1 MSPSGRKPVLPAV
14 AGRRLVLLAAGALGF
29 SCVMTQLALMRELLG
44 AFSGNELVLG
54 LALGNWLL
62 LMGIGAWLGRTSDK
76 LQNPLA
82 VLAVAQILTAVL
94 PLAQVFLLRS
104 LRNVVFVRGA
114 AVGVSQTVLSS
125 LMLLLPYCL
134 IAGYALT
141 LACSLLGSWVARA
154 TRPSRRATGP
164 AEGPMRLLARALRL
178 GCGSSSSVPVGE
190 SPTGTGGSPVP
201 PNQRGAGYE
210 VSGPAREEGAA
221 GIGQVYVADSIGSIG
236 GGVLFSFVLVRF
248 LDHAGIL
255 VYPAVL
261 NLLVAGVIGFRAGHR
276 LLLTMAGA
284 LAAAVIASAFLAD
297 LDGVSTAMQYPGQRI
312 VARANSPYGKLLV
325 TESDGQFDFIEN
337 GVPLTST
344 RDDQRMEEAVHY
356 AMAQRPEARQVLLVG
371 GGISG
376 TAKELL
382 KYNVRRV
389 DYVELDPL
397 ILEFGRKYLP
407 QSLADSRIKIINT
420 DGRLFVRQ
428 TAEKYEV
435 VIVDVPEPSTA
446 QLNRFFTVE
455 FLAQVKRVLS
465 SGGVLSFSLGHYENY
480 VSPDLARMLASAGRS
495 VKQTFPNILVIPGGK
510 VFFLASDGPLY
521 GNIAERIEQ
530 QGIKT
535 KLMTRHYL
543 DAMLAADRMIDM
555 QHAIEQPAALNR
567 DFNPVLYFYH
577 LRHWMSQFNTGF
589 GVLQVLLL
597 ALLCVYLV
605 RLRGTAFVL
614 FASGFAGTTLEIV
627 LLLAFQVLCGSVY
640 HQLGIIVTVFMAG
653 LALGAALANRRVKP
667 RSNGV
672 KELTCQSWM
681 VGRAVPCP
689 PLEGSATLVPL
700 PMSDG
705 GQRSARPT
713 FLGWAIAK
721 LVRLRC
727 RAAQTS
733 LHPSIPPSSIPLSL
747 LALAI
752 AAYAI
757 LLAFLLPL
765 LNRLGD
771 TASSLGFIKAAIA
784 LLTLLLAVLAGMQFP
799 LANRLEYDGTVAGA
813 SRLYTADFIG
823 AFLGA
828 LLASALLIP
837 LIGVTGVCLLTA
849 ALNIAAGAMAF
860 PAKAPTLQ
868 SAA

>member
-1 MSPSGRKPVLPAV
+1 
-14 AGRRLVLLAAGALGF
+14 
-29 SCVMTQLALMRELLG
+29 
-44 AFSGNELVLG
+44 
-54 LALGNWLL
+54 
-62 LMGIGAWLGRTSDK
+62 
-76 LQNPLA
+76 
-82 VLAVAQILTAVL
+82 
-94 PLAQVFLLRS
+94 
-104 LRNVVFVRGA
+104 
-114 AVGVSQTVLSS
+114 
-125 LMLLLPYCL
+125 
-134 IAGYALT
+134 
-141 LACSLLGSWVARA
+141 
-154 TRPSRRATGP
+154 
-164 AEGPMRLLARALRL
+164 
-178 GCGSSSSVPVGE
+178 
-190 SPTGTGGSPVP
+190 
-201 PNQRGAGYE
+201 
-210 VSGPAREEGAA
+210 
-221 GIGQVYVADSIGSIG
+221 
-236 GGVLFSFVLVRF
+236 
-248 LDHAGIL
+248 
-255 VYPAVL
+255 
-261 NLLVAGVIGFRAGHR
+261 
-276 LLLTMAGA
+276 
-284 LAAAVIASAFLAD
+284 
-297 LDGVSTAMQYPGQRI
+297 
-312 VARANSPYGKLLV
+312 
-325 TESDGQFDFIEN
+325 
-337 GVPLTST
+337 
-344 RDDQRMEEAVHY
+344 
-356 AMAQRPEARQVLLVG
+356 
-371 GGISG
+371 
-376 TAKELL
+376 
-382 KYNVRRV
+382 
-389 DYVELDPL
+389 
-397 ILEFGRKYLP
+397 
-407 QSLADSRIKIINT
+407 
-420 DGRLFVRQ
+420 
-428 TAEKYEV
+428 
-435 VIVDVPEPSTA
+435 
-446 QLNRFFTVE
+446 
-455 FLAQVKRVLS
+455 
-465 SGGVLSFSLGHYENY
+465 
-480 VSPDLARMLASAGRS
+480 
-495 VKQTFPNILVIPGGK
+495 
-510 VFFLASDGPLY
+510 
-521 GNIAERIEQ
+521 
-530 QGIKT
+530 
-535 KLMTRHYL
+535 
-543 DAMLAADRMIDM
+543 
-555 QHAIEQPAALNR
+555 
-567 DFNPVLYFYH
+567 
-577 LRHWMSQFNTGF
+577 MSQFNTGF

-597 ALLCVYLV
+597 ASLCVYLV

-705 GQRSARPT
+705 GQRSARPA

-733 LHPSIPPSSIPLSL
+733 LHPSIPLSL

-860 PAKAPTLQ
+860 PAKAPQLQ
-868 SAA
+868 